1 MNVSAEKSIFWL
13 IVIRLII
20 GISILTSAVL
30 IQVTSGTILPLTP
43 LYLIVGVILFLS
55 IFYLFFFLKKYSE
68 RFQIYLQLTTDIFLI
83 TSLIYLTGGIQ
94 SPFSFLYII
103 TILTASILLSK
114 RGILLISSLS
124 IIIFGLLVDLMNLN
138 IIPYY
143 EPEGVYIETYSI
155 SRIYFIFFLNFLA
168 FVITSML
175 SVYLSERAKKSYE
188 ELKEKREKL
197 AQLKLLYQ
205 NVIESMASGLITL
218 DIDGKVTF
226 ANTAACNILKNKN
239 RDNLQANHFDE
250 IFNKIITFEE
260 LKERVKE
267 KVFYRMEGSI
277 IEGDEKI
284 EVGAVASTLRDI
296 SGNIMGYLVVFQDI
310 TNIKFLQERVR
321 IKDRMA
327 ALGEMAAGMA
337 HEIRNPLSAIKGAV
351 QLLNSNTISAN
362 VKELSSILI
371 KECNRLNRLIESF
384 LNYAKPP
391 PFNLIVMDLRSLIQ
405 EEIKRLYQYKI
416 LNNNIELKMESEE
429 GKCYAMIDV
438 EQFNQ
443 AIQNIIKNAV
453 QAMPNGGSLK
463 IAIRKDNNSWLVE
476 FADSG
481 IGIEPHRLKKIF
493 DPFQHST
500 TGGTGLGMAIIYR
513 IIKEHNGTVEVKSEV
528 GRGTRIIIKL
538 PRIDYRNIEN

>member
-1 MNVSAEKSIFWL
+1 MKVSAEKSIFWL

-124 IIIFGLLVDLMNLN
+124 TIIFGLLVDLMNLN

-218 DIDGKVTF
+218 DIDGKVTY
-226 ANTAACNILKNKN
+226 ANTAACKILKNKN

-362 VKELSSILI
+362 VKELSFILI

-391 PFNLIVMDLRSLIQ
+391 PFNLIGMDLRSLID
-405 EEIKRLYQYKI
+405 EEIRRLYQCKI

-463 IAIRKDNNSWLVE
+463 IAIRKDNNSWLIE

-528 GRGTRIIIKL
+528 GRGTRIIIRL